1 MAISHLTKAPQQDLS
16 ILIGKIFLSKD
27 VLLMNCQASGL
38 APSLGLDL
46 WWDSIVPQF
55 PEEQVAIAPELVLD
69 ALAQP
74 WEKSK
79 GSRPLPLFSLSSFC
93 PKL

>member
-1 MAISHLTKAPQQDLS
+1 MLM
-16 ILIGKIFLSKD
+16 
-27 VLLMNCQASGL
+27 MNCQASGL

-46 WWDSIVPQF
+46 WWDSIMPQP

-69 ALAQP
+69 ALIQH
-74 WEKSK
+74 WEKNEE
-79 GSRPLPLFSLSSFC
+79 SRPLFGLFSFC